1 MLHSRVKKDS
11 KRQIDKSRR
20 WVEILLDT
28 LLPTQRFCLTLIF
41 FEQLSIASVA
51 EVFDTDE
58 DEVVKMIASAIEQ
71 MRRTYFQMAGQDSS
85 IRYFNK
91 LVSKSSIRNYLLWE
105 FQFVPQSSVDR
116 VLKNVL
122 NAVNKNE

>member
-1 MLHSRVKKDS
+1 MHSRVKKDS
-11 KRQIDKSRR
+11 KRQIDNSRR